1 MGHGRKWD
9 TVESIPGNFLSV
21 TFQTVSRY
29 NSSHYVNYRKM
40 VEKTAIHVKQKQRRS
55 CTASSWRK
63 PSLLQVLLAL
73 LLSWASVT
81 YTIYVSDV
89 PGFGGSDEFCDSFYI
104 EPDLADP
111 VYPYKNTFNI
121 SKPIDWTKSGLDD
134 ALDKHRIIGTHNSYH
149 IQQYAGSLT
158 WFASWWTR
166 WVREGIFHGLNW
178 ETVV

>member
-1 MGHGRKWD
+1 
-9 TVESIPGNFLSV
+9 
-21 TFQTVSRY
+21 
-29 NSSHYVNYRKM
+29 M

-166 WVREGIFHGLNW
+166 WVREGIFHGLN
-178 ETVV
+178 